1 MLSVSTSP
9 IIARYL
15 DAVPA
20 VTISFWR
27 MALGAIILWFISI
40 IKKQIPL
47 NSKQQ
52 KRTIIAGIL
61 LGIHFALFFGSIK
74 LTTIANATFLGT
86 LAPLFTFI
94 IERFILKRKHTK
106 GILIGLGFAICG
118 AIIIVGNKFNFSSD
132 FTIGNLLAVGCS
144 IFLGI
149 GFIIS
154 ENVRKEIGTI
164 SYSRTLFST
173 AAITLLFI
181 SFLTNANLLD
191 FTYTEF
197 VGLLLLGII
206 PTLFGHGTMYY
217 AIRYVSPTI
226 VASTPMGEPIL
237 ASTMAWFL
245 FQEGIEMFTIIGGSI
260 TLIGLFL
267 LTKQK

>member
-1 MLSVSTSP
+1 M
-9 IIARYL
+9 
-15 DAVPA
+15 
-20 VTISFWR
+20 
-27 MALGAIILWFISI
+27 
-40 IKKQIPL
+40 
-47 NSKQQ
+47 
-52 KRTIIAGIL
+52 
-61 LGIHFALFFGSIK
+61 
-74 LTTIANATFLGT
+74 
-86 LAPLFTFI
+86 
-94 IERFILKRKHTK
+94 
-106 GILIGLGFAICG
+106 
-118 AIIIVGNKFNFSSD
+118 NKFNFSSD

-154 ENVRKEIGTI
+154 ESVRKEIGTI

-226 VASTPMGEPIL
+226 VAAIPTIANPTIFGFVLHHSANLHTNKIEIL
-237 ASTMAWFL
+237 MCRSLEA
-245 FQEGIEMFTIIGGSI
+245 
-260 TLIGLFL
+260 
-267 LTKQK
+267 